1 MCFVVIQI
9 GTSEQ
14 SSSQQ
19 GLSTMKFFAADIIEA
34 AKSAKEFDKA
44 NAKEIASYHNVSE
57 AVVREEIVFVR
68 KNLSKIDP
76 IN

>member
-1 MCFVVIQI
+1 
-9 GTSEQ
+9 
-14 SSSQQ
+14 
-19 GLSTMKFFAADIIEA
+19 MKFFAADIIEA